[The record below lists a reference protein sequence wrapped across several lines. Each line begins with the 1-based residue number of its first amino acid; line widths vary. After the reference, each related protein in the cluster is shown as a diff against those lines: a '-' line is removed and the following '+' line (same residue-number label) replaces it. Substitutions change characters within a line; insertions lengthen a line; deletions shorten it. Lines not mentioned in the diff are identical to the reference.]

1 MDDKIL
7 LSAEGYQRKMYL
19 ISLFVFPVYAIS
31 GYIHI
36 LTGLAAII
44 PNVGNANIAKDSN
57 A

>member
-31 GYIHI
+31 SYIHI
-36 LTGLAAII
+36 FTGLAAII